1 MKTGFAVPAGGEKKD
16 FPGRACEVLISLQV
30 VSMNHGNHKSLV
42 GLCETQPATAEGV
55 RTLLSTCED
64 LSCRWAVPNL
74 LVGLQ
79 LARQQPVEALLL
91 DKSFGQQ
98 AMLSA
103 LDEIRAMA
111 PQVGAIVWG
120 NSMSEAEALRLLQ
133 AGARGLL
140 RKSADLATI
149 LACVRAVAGG
159 STWMED
165 CVFREVARPDRP
177 SRNDLTS
184 REQQVLSLVEQG
196 MKNKDIALELG
207 IRPGTVKI
215 HLKHIFEK
223 TGVHGRYGLA
233 LNGMR
238 LRGVIPGQPVADYSR
253 LV

>member
-1 MKTGFAVPAGGEKKD
+1 MT
-16 FPGRACEVLISLQV
+16 
-30 VSMNHGNHKSLV
+30 HGNYKSSV
-42 GLCETQPATAEGV
+42 GLCETQPATAEGI
-55 RTLLSTCED
+55 RALLGGSED

-79 LARQQPVEALLL
+79 LARQQPVQTLVL

-98 AMLSA
+98 AVISA
-103 LDEIRAMA
+103 LGELRETLPD
-111 PQVGAIVWG
+111 VGAIVWG
-120 NSMSEAEALRLLQ
+120 NSMNEAEALRLLQ

-140 RKSADLATI
+140 RKTADLATI
-149 LACVRAVAGG
+149 LTCIRAVSDGT
-159 STWMED
+159 TWMED
-165 CVFREVARPDRP
+165 CVFRETVRADR
-177 SRNDLTS
+177 STRNDLTM
-184 REQQVLSLVEQG
+184 REQQVLVLVEQG
-196 MKNKDIALELG
+196 MKNKEIALELG

-238 LRGVIPGQPVADYSR
+238 VRGVIPVQPVTAYSP